1 MRTGHDGLLHINL
14 ALAGMGAWRL
24 DSRDRCSFP
33 PMPSAATTRKHR
45 SMSLAG
51 QVAIVT
57 GASRGI
63 GRAAALEIARQ
74 GARVLVNYQHNAAAA
89 AAVVAEIEAAGG
101 EAMPHRASIIE
112 PAAVN
117 GMIEACLQR
126 WGKLDMLVN
135 NAGITADAP
144 FVRMKDEQWH
154 AVIATNLTGV
164 FLCCRAALGP
174 MRARGYGRIVS
185 VGSLAGLAGNLGQV
199 NYAAAK
205 AGLVGFTRSLAREVA
220 LDGITA
226 NVVAPGYIET
236 DMLTTVSAS
245 QRQWALNAIALQRF
259 GKPDEVAPAIAF
271 LLSPSAS
278 YITGQVLTIDGGWV
292 MP

>member
-1 MRTGHDGLLHINL
+1 MLLAN
-14 ALAGMGAWRL
+14 
-24 DSRDRCSFP
+24 
-33 PMPSAATTRKHR
+33 
-45 SMSLAG
+45 

-63 GRAAALEIARQ
+63 GRAAALELARQ
-74 GARVLVNYQHNAAAA
+74 GARVLVNYQRNAAAA
-89 AAVVAEIEAAGG
+89 RQVVAEIEAGSGQAL
-101 EAMPHRASIIE
+101 AF
-112 PAAVN
+112 AADVADETQVAR
-117 GMIEACLQR
+117 MVEACLER
-126 WGKLDMLVN
+126 WGRLELLVN

-144 FVRMKDEQWH
+144 LARLKDEQWR
-154 AVIATNLTGV
+154 AVIDTNLTGV

-174 MRARGYGRIVS
+174 MRAAGYGRIVN
-185 VGSLAGLAGNLGQV
+185 VGSLAGLAGNVGQV

-205 AGLVGFTRSLAREVA
+205 AGLIGLTRSIAREVA

-236 DMLTTVSAS
+236 ELLATVPAAL
-245 QRQWALNAIALQRF
+245 RQWATDAIALRRF
-259 GKPDEVAPAIAF
+259 GTPEEVAPAVAF
-271 LLSPSAS
+271 LLSPQAS

>member
-1 MRTGHDGLLHINL
+1 MLLT
-14 ALAGMGAWRL
+14 
-24 DSRDRCSFP
+24 D
-33 PMPSAATTRKHR
+33 
-45 SMSLAG
+45 

-63 GRAAALEIARQ
+63 GRAAALELARQ
-74 GARVLVNYQHNAAAA
+74 GARVLVNYQRNAQAAREVAAAI
-89 AAVVAEIEAAGG
+89 VAAGG
-101 EAMPHRASIIE
+101 EALVCEADVTDE
-112 PAAVN
+112 AAVLR
-117 GMIEACLQR
+117 MIETCLER
-126 WGKLDMLVN
+126 WGRLELLVN

-144 FVRMKDEQWH
+144 MARMKDDQWR
-154 AVIATNLTGV
+154 AVIDTNLSGV

-174 MRARGYGRIVS
+174 MRARGYGRIVN
-185 VGSLAGLAGNLGQV
+185 VGSLAGLAGNVGQV

-205 AGLVGFTRSLAREVA
+205 AGLVGLTRAIAREVA

-236 DMLTTVSAS
+236 EMLATVPSAL
-245 QRQWALNAIALQRF
+245 RQWASDAIAMRRF
-259 GKPDEVAPAIAF
+259 GTVDEVAPAIAF
-271 LLSPSAS
+271 LLSPAAS

>member
-1 MRTGHDGLLHINL
+1 MLLTN
-14 ALAGMGAWRL
+14 
-24 DSRDRCSFP
+24 
-33 PMPSAATTRKHR
+33 
-45 SMSLAG
+45 

-63 GRAAALEIARQ
+63 GRAVALELAQQ
-74 GARVLVNYQHNAAAA
+74 GARVLVNYQRNADAARE
-89 AAVVAEIEAAGG
+89 VVAAITAAGG
-101 EAMPHRASIIE
+101 QALAYQADVADE
-112 PAAVN
+112 AAVAR
-117 GMIEACLQR
+117 MVEACLKR
-126 WGKLDMLVN
+126 WGQLDLLVN

-144 FVRMKDEQWH
+144 MARMKDEQWR
-154 AVIATNLTGV
+154 AVIDTNLTGV

-174 MRARGYGRIVS
+174 MRSRGYGRIVN
-185 VGSLAGLAGNLGQV
+185 VGSLAGLAGNVGQV

-205 AGLVGFTRSLAREVA
+205 AGLIGLTRAIAREVA

-236 DMLTTVSAS
+236 ELLATVPAAL
-245 QRQWALNAIALQRF
+245 RQWATDAIAMRRF
-259 GKPDEVAPAIAF
+259 GNVEEVAPAIVF
-271 LLSPSAS
+271 LLSPAAS

>member
-1 MRTGHDGLLHINL
+1 MLLT
-14 ALAGMGAWRL
+14 
-24 DSRDRCSFP
+24 D
-33 PMPSAATTRKHR
+33 
-45 SMSLAG
+45 

-63 GRAAALEIARQ
+63 GRAAALELARQ
-74 GARVLVNYQHNAAAA
+74 GARVLVNYQRNAGAAREVAAA
-89 AAVVAEIEAAGG
+89 ITAAGG
-101 EAMPHRASIIE
+101 EALVCEADVTDE
-112 PAAVN
+112 AAVTR
-117 GMIEACLQR
+117 MIETCLER
-126 WGKLDMLVN
+126 WGRLELLVN

-144 FVRMKDEQWH
+144 MARMKDDQWR
-154 AVIATNLTGV
+154 AVIDTNLTGV

-174 MRARGYGRIVS
+174 MRARGYGRIVN
-185 VGSLAGLAGNLGQV
+185 VGSLAGLAGNVGQV

-205 AGLVGFTRSLAREVA
+205 AGLVGLTRALAREAA

-236 DMLTTVSAS
+236 EMLATVPAAL
-245 QRQWALNAIALQRF
+245 RQWASDAIAMRRF
-259 GKPDEVAPAIAF
+259 GTVEEVAPAIAF
-271 LLSPSAS
+271 LLSPAAS